1 MMMLSGQF
9 RFYTTPS
16 SHPNNDPWRVLIMNI
31 AIIGYGRMG
40 QRIAA
45 LAEPDF
51 GTIVLTLDMH
61 NNSDGK
67 GIDPEVF
74 QDVDVAIDFSH
85 PSAVTTNLRKLI
97 TSKTPVVV
105 GTTGWLHETDS
116 IRNLA
121 LENGVPVIYGSNFS
135 LGVQRFLKLVER
147 AGYLFGSQS
156 DLHATIHE
164 VHHTGKADAPSGTA
178 ITLAERWLDGTGI
191 HSSPVYGVPERGPVD
206 PKDLVITS
214 QRVGDVTGEH
224 TLRLRGP
231 FDDIT
236 IRHEARSRDA
246 FAIGALKAAQWLVHQ
261 QPGLYFIEE
270 VIEQITG

>member
-1 MMMLSGQF
+1 
-9 RFYTTPS
+9 
-16 SHPNNDPWRVLIMNI
+16 MNI

-51 GTIVLTLDMH
+51 GNIVLTLDMH
-61 NNSDGK
+61 NNEDGK
-67 GIDPEVF
+67 AITEEAF
-74 QDVDVAIDFSH
+74 RDVDLAIDFSH

-97 TSKTPVVV
+97 ATKTPVVV
-105 GTTGWLHETDS
+105 GTTGWHHETDS

-121 LENGVPVIYGSNFS
+121 LEHGVPVIYGSNFS
-135 LGVQRFLKLVER
+135 LGVQRFLKLIER
-147 AGYLFGSQS
+147 AGQLFGSQEG
-156 DLHATIHE
+156 LHATVHE

-178 ITLAERWLDGTGI
+178 ITLAERWLDGTGLA
-191 HSSPVYGVPERGPVD
+191 STPVYGVPERGPVD
-206 PKDLVITS
+206 PSDLIITS
-214 QRVGDVTGEH
+214 ERLGDVTGEH

-246 FAIGALKAAQWLVHQ
+246 FAIGALKAAQWLIQQ
-261 QPGLYFIEE
+261 QPGLYFIED
-270 VIEQITG
+270 VIEQIPG